1 MKKEDDNENI
11 INKAGKTRSITFRLE
26 SSIIE
31 ELQTEAE
38 YRETSLNVLINQILR
53 RYSNWERYENK
64 MGMLPVPKIMLSSM
78 MDEVMKIGKENGI
91 EDVIMFR
98 NLLMKELSQIAFIF
112 LKDSVLLIKKNYNLL
127 TVLEVLEQYMKVV
140 GINSDH
146 RIDDDG
152 KHIYVIQHKLGE
164 NWSLF
169 IKEFLILIFENLGKV
184 KVDISRY
191 SKYNRCKSFYKSIN
205 LFIYLNIN

>member
-1 MKKEDDNENI
+1 LNEKNVND
-11 INKAGKTRSITFRLE
+11 NKAGKTRSITFRLE

-64 MGMLPVPKIMLSSM
+64 MGMIPIPKVMLSGI
-78 MDEVMKIGKENGI
+78 MDEMLKIGKDSGV
-91 EDVIMFR
+91 EDVVDFR
-98 NLLMKELSQIAFIF
+98 DKLIKELSQTAFAF

-127 TVLEVLEQYMKVV
+127 VVLEVLEQYMKVV

-146 RIDDDG
+146 RIEDDG
-152 KHIYVIQHKLGE
+152 KHVYVIQHKLGE
-164 NWSLF
+164 NWSSF

-184 KVDISRY
+184 KVDIS
-191 SKYNRCKSFYKSIN
+191 STENTTVAKVFIN
-205 LFIYLNIN
+205 F

>member
-1 MKKEDDNENI
+1 MKENDNI
-11 INKAGKTRSITFRLE
+11 IGNNHVIKTSKTRSITFRLE
-26 SSIIE
+26 TNTIE

-53 RYSNWERYENK
+53 RYSNWERYESK
-64 MGMLPVPKIMLSSM
+64 MGMLPIPKIMISSM
-78 MDEVMKIGKENGI
+78 LDEAIKSGKENGI
-91 EDVIMFR
+91 DDITQFR
-98 NLLMKELSQIAFIF
+98 NSLIKELSQIAFTF
-112 LKDSVLLIKKNYNLL
+112 LKDSVLLIKKNYNLF

-146 RIDDDG
+146 RIEDDG

-184 KVDISRY
+184 KVDIS
-191 SKYNRCKSFYKSIN
+191 STQNTTVAKVFIN
-205 LFIYLNIN
+205 L

>member
-1 MKKEDDNENI
+1 MNEENVND
-11 INKAGKTRSITFRLE
+11 NKAGKTRSITFRLE

-64 MGMLPVPKIMLSSM
+64 MGMIPIPKVMLSGI
-78 MDEVMKIGKENGI
+78 MDEMLKIGKDSGI
-91 EDVIMFR
+91 EDVVDFR
-98 NLLMKELSQIAFIF
+98 DKLIKELSQTAFAF

-127 TVLEVLEQYMKVV
+127 VVLEVLEQYMKVV

-146 RIDDDG
+146 RIEDDG
-152 KHIYVIQHKLGE
+152 KHVYVIQHKLGE
-164 NWSLF
+164 NWSSF

-184 KVDISRY
+184 KVDIS
-191 SKYNRCKSFYKSIN
+191 STENTTVAKVFIN
-205 LFIYLNIN
+205 F

>member
-1 MKKEDDNENI
+1 LNEENI
-11 INKAGKTRSITFRLE
+11 NDNKAGKTRSITFRLE

-64 MGMLPVPKIMLSSM
+64 MGMIPIPKVMLSGI
-78 MDEVMKIGKENGI
+78 MDEMLKIGKDSGV
-91 EDVIMFR
+91 EDVVDFR
-98 NLLMKELSQIAFIF
+98 NKLIKELSQTAFAF

-127 TVLEVLEQYMKVV
+127 VVLEVLEQYMKVV

-146 RIDDDG
+146 RIEDDG
-152 KHIYVIQHKLGE
+152 KHVYVIQHKLGE
-164 NWSLF
+164 NWSSF

-184 KVDISRY
+184 KVDIS
-191 SKYNRCKSFYKSIN
+191 STENTIVAKVFIN
-205 LFIYLNIN
+205 F

>member
-1 MKKEDDNENI
+1 VKGENVGEI
-11 INKAGKTRSITFRLE
+11 KTGKTRSITFRLE

-64 MGMLPVPKIMLSSM
+64 MGMIPIPKILLSSII
-78 MDEVMKIGKENGI
+78 DETIKIGKENGI
-91 EDVIMFR
+91 EDVSSFR
-98 NLLMKELSQIAFIF
+98 NILMKDLSQIAFIF
-112 LKDSVLLIKKNYNLL
+112 LKDSVLLIKKNYNLISA
-127 TVLEVLEQYMKVV
+127 LEVLEQYLKVV

-146 RIDDDG
+146 RIEDDG
-152 KHIYVIQHKLGE
+152 KHTYVIQHKLGE

-169 IKEFLILIFENLGKV
+169 IKEFLILVFENLGKV
-184 KVDISRY
+184 KVDIS
-191 SKYNRCKSFYKSIN
+191 STHNTTVAKVFVN
-205 LFIYLNIN
+205 L

>member
-1 MKKEDDNENI
+1 MKENESGSGNAHTI
-11 INKAGKTRSITFRLE
+11 KTGKTRSITFRLE

-31 ELQTEAE
+31 ELQIEAE

-64 MGMLPVPKIMLSSM
+64 MGMLPVPKIMLSSIM
-78 MDEVMKIGKENGI
+78 EEVMKIGKENGI
-91 EDVIMFR
+91 NDVVVFR
-98 NLLMKELSQIAFIF
+98 NLLIKELSQIAFIF
-112 LKDSVLLIKKNYNLL
+112 LKDFVLLMKKNYNLL

-146 RIDDDG
+146 RIEDDG

-184 KVDISRY
+184 KVDIS
-191 SKYNRCKSFYKSIN
+191 STQNTTVAKVFIN
-205 LFIYLNIN
+205 L

>member
-1 MKKEDDNENI
+1 LKEEETSSV

-53 RYSNWERYENK
+53 RYSNWERYEGK
-64 MGMLPVPKIMLSSM
+64 MGMLPIPKVILISL
-78 MDEVMKIGKENGI
+78 MDEIMKIGKENGI
-91 EDVIMFR
+91 EDITSFR
-98 NLLMKELSQIAFIF
+98 RSLIKELSQIAFTF
-112 LKDSVLLIKKNYNLL
+112 LKDSVLLIKKNYNLI

-146 RIDDDG
+146 RIEEDG
-152 KHIYVIQHKLGE
+152 KHIYVIQHRLGE
-164 NWSLF
+164 NWALF
-169 IKEFLILIFENLGKV
+169 IKEFLILLFENLGKV
-184 KVDISRY
+184 KVDISNTQNTTVA
-191 SKYNRCKSFYKSIN
+191 KVFIN
-205 LFIYLNIN
+205 L

>member
-1 MKKEDDNENI
+1 LNEENVND
-11 INKAGKTRSITFRLE
+11 NKAGKTRSITFRLE

-64 MGMLPVPKIMLSSM
+64 MGMIPIPKVMLSGI
-78 MDEVMKIGKENGI
+78 MDEMLKIGKDSGI
-91 EDVIMFR
+91 EDVVDFR
-98 NLLMKELSQIAFIF
+98 DKLIKELSQTAFAF

-127 TVLEVLEQYMKVV
+127 VVLEVLEQYMKVV

-146 RIDDDG
+146 RIEDDG
-152 KHIYVIQHKLGE
+152 KHVYVIQHKLGE
-164 NWSLF
+164 NWSSF

-184 KVDISRY
+184 KVDIS
-191 SKYNRCKSFYKSIN
+191 STENTTVAKVFIN
-205 LFIYLNIN
+205 F

>member
-1 MKKEDDNENI
+1 LNEENVND
-11 INKAGKTRSITFRLE
+11 NKAGKTRSITFRLE

-64 MGMLPVPKIMLSSM
+64 MGMIPIPKVMLSGI
-78 MDEVMKIGKENGI
+78 MDEMLKIGKDSGV
-91 EDVIMFR
+91 EDVVDFR
-98 NLLMKELSQIAFIF
+98 DKLIKELSQTAFAF

-127 TVLEVLEQYMKVV
+127 VVLEVLEQYMKVV

-146 RIDDDG
+146 KIEDDG
-152 KHIYVIQHKLGE
+152 KHVYVIQHKLGE

-169 IKEFLILIFENLGKV
+169 IKEFLVLIFENLGKV
-184 KVDISRY
+184 KVDIS
-191 SKYNRCKSFYKSIN
+191 STENTTVAKVFIN
-205 LFIYLNIN
+205 F

>member
-1 MKKEDDNENI
+1 MNEEEERST

-31 ELQTEAE
+31 ELQIEAE

-53 RYSNWERYENK
+53 RYSNWERYEGK
-64 MGMLPVPKIMLSSM
+64 MGMLPIPKIILASL
-78 MDEVMKIGKENGI
+78 MDEIMRIGKENGI
-91 EDVIMFR
+91 EDISSFR
-98 NLLMKELSQIAFIF
+98 NALIKELSQIAFTF
-112 LKDSVLLIKKNYNLL
+112 LKDSVLLIKKNYNLI

-146 RIDDDG
+146 RIEDDG

-164 NWSLF
+164 NWALF
-169 IKEFLILIFENLGKV
+169 IKEFLILLFENLGKV
-184 KVDISRY
+184 KADISNTQNTTVA
-191 SKYNRCKSFYKSIN
+191 KVFIN
-205 LFIYLNIN
+205 L

>member
-1 MKKEDDNENI
+1 LNEENVND
-11 INKAGKTRSITFRLE
+11 NKAGKTRSITFRLE

-64 MGMLPVPKIMLSSM
+64 MGMIPIPKVMLSGI
-78 MDEVMKIGKENGI
+78 MDEMLKIGKDSGV
-91 EDVIMFR
+91 EDVVNFR
-98 NLLMKELSQIAFIF
+98 DKLIKELSQTAFAF

-127 TVLEVLEQYMKVV
+127 VVLEVLEQYMKVV

-146 RIDDDG
+146 KIEDDG
-152 KHIYVIQHKLGE
+152 KHVYVIQHKLGE

-184 KVDISRY
+184 KVDIS
-191 SKYNRCKSFYKSIN
+191 STENTTVAKVFVNF
-205 LFIYLNIN
+205 

>member
-1 MKKEDDNENI
+1 MKNEEDNPNL
-11 INKAGKTRSITFRLE
+11 NKTVKTRSITFRLE

-31 ELQTEAE
+31 ELQTQAE

-78 MDEVMKIGKENGI
+78 MDEVMKFGKENGI
-91 EDVIMFR
+91 EDISTFR

-140 GINSDH
+140 
-146 RIDDDG
+146 
-152 KHIYVIQHKLGE
+152 
-164 NWSLF
+164 
-169 IKEFLILIFENLGKV
+169 
-184 KVDISRY
+184 
-191 SKYNRCKSFYKSIN
+191 
-205 LFIYLNIN
+205 

>member
-1 MKKEDDNENI
+1 LNEENVND
-11 INKAGKTRSITFRLE
+11 NKAGKTRSITFRLE

-38 YRETSLNVLINQILR
+38 YRETSLNVLINQVLR
-53 RYSNWERYENK
+53 RYSNWDRYENK
-64 MGMLPVPKIMLSSM
+64 MGMIPIPKVMLSGI
-78 MDEVMKIGKENGI
+78 MDEMMRIGKDSGV
-91 EDVIMFR
+91 EDVTDFR
-98 NLLMKELSQIAFIF
+98 DKLIKELSQTAFAF

-127 TVLEVLEQYMKVV
+127 VVLEVLEQYMKVV

-146 RIDDDG
+146 KIEDDG
-152 KHIYVIQHKLGE
+152 KHVYVIQHKLGE

-184 KVDISRY
+184 KVDIS
-191 SKYNRCKSFYKSIN
+191 STENTTVAKVFIN
-205 LFIYLNIN
+205 F

>member
-1 MKKEDDNENI
+1 MKGENVGE
-11 INKAGKTRSITFRLE
+11 NKTGKTRSITFRLE

-64 MGMLPVPKIMLSSM
+64 MGMIPIPKILLSSIL
-78 MDEVMKIGKENGI
+78 DETIKIGKENGI
-91 EDVIMFR
+91 EDVSSFR
-98 NLLMKELSQIAFIF
+98 NTLMRDLSQIAFIF
-112 LKDSVLLIKKNYNLL
+112 LKDSVLLIKKNYNLISA
-127 TVLEVLEQYMKVV
+127 LEVLEQYLKVV

-146 RIDDDG
+146 RIEHDG
-152 KHIYVIQHKLGE
+152 KHTYVIQHKLGE

-184 KVDISRY
+184 KVDIS
-191 SKYNRCKSFYKSIN
+191 STHNTTVAKVFVN
-205 LFIYLNIN
+205 L

>member
-78 MDEVMKIGKENGI
+78 MDEVIKFGKENGI
-91 EDVIMFR
+91 EDISTFR

-146 RIDDDG
+146 RIDEDG

-184 KVDISRY
+184 KVDIS
-191 SKYNRCKSFYKSIN
+191 STQNTTVAKVFIN
-205 LFIYLNIN
+205 L

>member
-1 MKKEDDNENI
+1 LNEENVNE
-11 INKAGKTRSITFRLE
+11 NKAGKTRSITFRLE

-64 MGMLPVPKIMLSSM
+64 MGMIPIPKVMLSGI
-78 MDEVMKIGKENGI
+78 MDEMLKIGKDSGV
-91 EDVIMFR
+91 EDVVDFR
-98 NLLMKELSQIAFIF
+98 DKLIKELSQTAFAF

-127 TVLEVLEQYMKVV
+127 VVLEVLEQYMKVV

-146 RIDDDG
+146 RIEDDG
-152 KHIYVIQHKLGE
+152 KHVYVIQHKLGE
-164 NWSLF
+164 NWSSF

-184 KVDISRY
+184 KVDIS
-191 SKYNRCKSFYKSIN
+191 STENTTVAKVFIN
-205 LFIYLNIN
+205 F

>member
-1 MKKEDDNENI
+1 MKKEDDNENT
-11 INKAGKTRSITFRLE
+11 INKVGKTRSITFRLE

-64 MGMLPVPKIMLSSM
+64 MGMLPVPKIILSSM
-78 MDEVMKIGKENGI
+78 MDEIMKIARENGI
-91 EDVIMFR
+91 DDVNMFR

-184 KVDISRY
+184 KVDIS
-191 SKYNRCKSFYKSIN
+191 STQNTIVAKVFIN
-205 LFIYLNIN
+205 L

>member
-1 MKKEDDNENI
+1 LNEENVNE
-11 INKAGKTRSITFRLE
+11 NKAGKTRSITFRLE

-64 MGMLPVPKIMLSSM
+64 MGMIPIPKVMLSGI
-78 MDEVMKIGKENGI
+78 MDEMLKIGKDSGV
-91 EDVIMFR
+91 EDVVDFR
-98 NLLMKELSQIAFIF
+98 DKLIKELSQTAFAY

-127 TVLEVLEQYMKVV
+127 VVLEVLEQYMKVV

-146 RIDDDG
+146 RIEDDG
-152 KHIYVIQHKLGE
+152 KHVYVIQHKLGE
-164 NWSLF
+164 NWSSF

-184 KVDISRY
+184 KVDIS
-191 SKYNRCKSFYKSIN
+191 STENTTVAKVFIN
-205 LFIYLNIN
+205 F

>member
-1 MKKEDDNENI
+1 MNEENVND
-11 INKAGKTRSITFRLE
+11 NKAGKTRSITFRLE

-64 MGMLPVPKIMLSSM
+64 MGMIPIPKVMLSGI
-78 MDEVMKIGKENGI
+78 MDEMLKIGKDSGV
-91 EDVIMFR
+91 EDVIDFR
-98 NLLMKELSQIAFIF
+98 DKLIKELSQTAFAF

-127 TVLEVLEQYMKVV
+127 VVLEVLEQYMKVV

-146 RIDDDG
+146 RIEDDG
-152 KHIYVIQHKLGE
+152 KHVYVIQHKLGE
-164 NWSLF
+164 NWSSF

-184 KVDISRY
+184 KVDIS
-191 SKYNRCKSFYKSIN
+191 STENTTVAKVFIN
-205 LFIYLNIN
+205 F

>member
-1 MKKEDDNENI
+1 MKADENGSGNAHAI
-11 INKAGKTRSITFRLE
+11 KTGKTRSITFRLE

-31 ELQTEAE
+31 ELQIEAE

-64 MGMLPVPKIMLSSM
+64 MGLLPIPKIMLSSM
-78 MDEVMKIGKENGI
+78 MEEVMKIGKENGI
-91 EDVIMFR
+91 NDIVVFR
-98 NLLMKELSQIAFIF
+98 NSLIKELSQTAFIF
-112 LKDSVLLIKKNYNLL
+112 LKDFVLLIKKNYNLL

-146 RIDDDG
+146 RIEDDG

-184 KVDISRY
+184 KVDIS
-191 SKYNRCKSFYKSIN
+191 STQNTTVAKVFIN
-205 LFIYLNIN
+205 L

>member
-1 MKKEDDNENI
+1 MKENECGSGNDHEV
-11 INKAGKTRSITFRLE
+11 KTGKTRSITFRLD
-26 SSIIE
+26 SSVIE

-64 MGMLPVPKIMLSSM
+64 MGLLPVPKIMLSSI

-91 EDVIMFR
+91 NDLVTFR
-98 NLLMKELSQIAFIF
+98 SLLMKELSQIAFIF
-112 LKDSVLLIKKNYNLL
+112 LKDFVLLIKKNYNLL
-127 TVLEVLEQYMKVV
+127 TVLDVLEQYMKVV

-184 KVDISRY
+184 KVDIS
-191 SKYNRCKSFYKSIN
+191 STQNTTVAKVFIN
-205 LFIYLNIN
+205 L

>member
-1 MKKEDDNENI
+1 MNEENVND
-11 INKAGKTRSITFRLE
+11 NKAGKTRSITFRLE

-64 MGMLPVPKIMLSSM
+64 MGMIPIPKVMLSGI
-78 MDEVMKIGKENGI
+78 MDEMLKIGKDSGV
-91 EDVIMFR
+91 EDVVDFR
-98 NLLMKELSQIAFIF
+98 DKLIKELSQTAFAF

-127 TVLEVLEQYMKVV
+127 VVLEVLEQYMKVV

-146 RIDDDG
+146 RIEDDG
-152 KHIYVIQHKLGE
+152 KHVYVIQHKLGE
-164 NWSLF
+164 NWSSF

-184 KVDISRY
+184 KVDIS
-191 SKYNRCKSFYKSIN
+191 STENTTVAKVFIN
-205 LFIYLNIN
+205 F

>member
-78 MDEVMKIGKENGI
+78 MDEVMKFGKENGI
-91 EDVIMFR
+91 EDISMFR

-146 RIDDDG
+146 RIDEDG

-184 KVDISRY
+184 KVDIS
-191 SKYNRCKSFYKSIN
+191 STQNTTVAKVFIN
-205 LFIYLNIN
+205 L

>member
-1 MKKEDDNENI
+1 LNEENVND
-11 INKAGKTRSITFRLE
+11 NKAGKTRSITFRLE

-53 RYSNWERYENK
+53 RYSNWERYESK
-64 MGMLPVPKIMLSSM
+64 MGMIPIPKVMLSGI
-78 MDEVMKIGKENGI
+78 MDEMLKIGKDSGV
-91 EDVIMFR
+91 EDVVDFR
-98 NLLMKELSQIAFIF
+98 DKLIKELSQTAFAF

-127 TVLEVLEQYMKVV
+127 VVLEVLEQYMKVV

-146 RIDDDG
+146 RIEDDG
-152 KHIYVIQHKLGE
+152 KHVYVIQHKLGE
-164 NWSLF
+164 NWSSF

-184 KVDISRY
+184 KVDIS
-191 SKYNRCKSFYKSIN
+191 STENTTVAKVFIN
-205 LFIYLNIN
+205 F

>member
-1 MKKEDDNENI
+1 MNEENVNEN
-11 INKAGKTRSITFRLE
+11 KTGKTRSITFRLE

-64 MGMLPVPKIMLSSM
+64 LGMIPIPKVMLSGI
-78 MDEVMKIGKENGI
+78 MDEVMKIGKDSGI
-91 EDVIMFR
+91 EDVMNFR
-98 NLLMKELSQIAFIF
+98 NKLIKELSQTAFAF

-127 TVLEVLEQYMKVV
+127 VVLEVLEQYMKVV

-146 RIDDDG
+146 RIEDDG
-152 KHIYVIQHKLGE
+152 KHVYVIQHRLGE

-169 IKEFLILIFENLGKV
+169 IKELLILIFENLGKV
-184 KVDISRY
+184 KVDIS
-191 SKYNRCKSFYKSIN
+191 STENTTVAKVFIN
-205 LFIYLNIN
+205 L

>member
-1 MKKEDDNENI
+1 LNEENVND
-11 INKAGKTRSITFRLE
+11 NKAGKTRSITFRLE

-38 YRETSLNVLINQILR
+38 YRETTLNVLINQILR

-64 MGMLPVPKIMLSSM
+64 MGMIPIPKVMLSGI
-78 MDEVMKIGKENGI
+78 MDEMLKIGKDSGV
-91 EDVIMFR
+91 EDVVDFR
-98 NLLMKELSQIAFIF
+98 DKLIKELSQTAFAF

-127 TVLEVLEQYMKVV
+127 VVLEVLEQYMKVV

-146 RIDDDG
+146 RIEDDG
-152 KHIYVIQHKLGE
+152 KHVYVIQHKLGE
-164 NWSLF
+164 NWSSF

-184 KVDISRY
+184 KVDIS
-191 SKYNRCKSFYKSIN
+191 STENTIVAKVFIN
-205 LFIYLNIN
+205 F

>member
-1 MKKEDDNENI
+1 MKKDDDNENI
-11 INKAGKTRSITFRLE
+11 INKVGKTRSITFRLE

-78 MDEVMKIGKENGI
+78 MDEVIKFGKENGI
-91 EDVIMFR
+91 EDISTFR

-146 RIDDDG
+146 RIDEDG

-184 KVDISRY
+184 KVDIS
-191 SKYNRCKSFYKSIN
+191 STQNTTVAKVFIN
-205 LFIYLNIN
+205 L